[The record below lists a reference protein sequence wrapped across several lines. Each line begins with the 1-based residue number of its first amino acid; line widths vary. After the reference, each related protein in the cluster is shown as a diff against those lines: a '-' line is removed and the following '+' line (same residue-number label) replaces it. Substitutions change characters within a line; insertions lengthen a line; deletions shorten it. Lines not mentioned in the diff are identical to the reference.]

1 MVILDM
7 YNPWAL
13 VQMALVE
20 REKKTNLCHKDMNK
34 AQYILL
40 VLGPLPNLPSVF
52 FFEMNLPSVVTLLSS
67 ESQVWG

>member
-1 MVILDM
+1 
-7 YNPWAL
+7 
-13 VQMALVE
+13 VE